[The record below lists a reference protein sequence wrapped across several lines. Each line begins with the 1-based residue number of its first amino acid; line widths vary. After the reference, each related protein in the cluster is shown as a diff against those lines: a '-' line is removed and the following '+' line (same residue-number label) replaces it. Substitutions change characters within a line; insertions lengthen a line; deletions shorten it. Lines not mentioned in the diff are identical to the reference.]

1 MVDYILVDNFVYL
14 FIQVELFLVIKNWEG
29 MRLKGKFID
38 NESLVGEVLE
48 QYVKLIVYM
57 DEIIEEK

>member
-1 MVDYILVDNFVYL
+1 
-14 FIQVELFLVIKNWEG
+14 

-48 QYVKLIVYM
+48 QYVRLIVYM